1 MATELPE
8 GTSTHRA
15 EGDRRPTVRC
25 AIVTVSD
32 SRTADTDTSGARMRE
47 LLETT
52 GYAVIDATLL
62 PNDEDRVRA
71 HVVALVGR
79 GDVDAILLTGGTGL
93 GQRDRTIEAVRPLFD
108 KELPGF
114 GEIFRLL
121 SFREQ
126 VGTAAILSRAV
137 AGAAGRTFIAS
148 MPGSTAAVELALT
161 RVLIP
166 ELRHVVREL
175 SR

>member
-62 PNDEDRVRA
+62 PNDEARVRA

-93 GQRDRTIEAVRPLFD
+93 GQRDRTIEAVRPFGWKD
-108 KELPGF
+108 KFPPT
-114 GEIFRLL
+114 
-121 SFREQ
+121 S
-126 VGTAAILSRAV
+126 
-137 AGAAGRTFIAS
+137 
-148 MPGSTAAVELALT
+148 ALT
-161 RVLIP
+161 AD
-166 ELRHVVREL
+166 EAREIENKWGGTIRGR
-175 SR
+175 SSERRPPRKVARQSARKRR

>member
-1 MATELPE
+1 MLFRSGHRSALKYRALAARVVRGQLPPMATELPE

-47 LLETT
+47 LLEAT

-114 GEIFRLL
+114 GEIF
-121 SFREQ
+121 Q
-126 VGTAAILSRAV
+126 IGRA
-137 AGAAGRTFIAS
+137 
-148 MPGSTAAVELALT
+148 
-161 RVLIP
+161 
-166 ELRHVVREL
+166 HV
-175 SR
+175 